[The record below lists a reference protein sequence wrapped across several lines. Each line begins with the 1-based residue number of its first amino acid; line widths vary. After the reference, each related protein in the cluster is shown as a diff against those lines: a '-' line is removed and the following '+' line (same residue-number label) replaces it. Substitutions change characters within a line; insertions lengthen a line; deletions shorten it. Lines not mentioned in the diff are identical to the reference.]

1 MAPTGTDHRL
11 TALIA
16 SLHELSVQVAVGAG
30 EVARAGRARG
40 FEVGTKST
48 DTDLVTG
55 VDRAV
60 EGWLA
65 AAIHQARPNDGLLAE
80 EGAART
86 GTSGVRWV
94 IDPIDGTVNFALG
107 LPHYAVSVA
116 AELDGTVVAGC
127 VHNPESA
134 ETYSAARGAGALL
147 AQPGRP
153 SRALSGPRSVE
164 LARSVVGTGFGY
176 AAEQRARQGEFVSR
190 LLPRIGDIRRLGAA
204 SLDLCAVASGRLDAY
219 FEVGLNHWDYAAGL
233 LIATEAG
240 CIASGPAGHEPGSR
254 LIVVSG
260 AGLAEPF
267 AELLTELGIDAVST

>member
-1 MAPTGTDHRL
+1 MAPSGTDGS
-11 TALIA
+11 LIA

-30 EVARAGRARG
+30 KVARAGRAGG

-65 AAIHQARPNDGLLAE
+65 AALHHARPDDGLLAE
-80 EGAART
+80 EGASRT

-107 LPHYAVSVA
+107 LPQYAVSVA

-134 ETYSAARGAGALL
+134 ETYSAALGAGALL
-147 AQPGRP
+147 VQPGRSP
-153 SRALSGPRSVE
+153 RALGGPRSVE
-164 LARSVVGTGFGY
+164 LARAVVGTGFGY
-176 AAEQRARQGEFVSR
+176 AGWQRARQGELVSR

-240 CIASGPAGHEPGSR
+240 CVASGLPGHEPGPR
-254 LIVVSG
+254 LVTVAG
-260 AGLAEPF
+260 AGLAGPL
-267 AELLTELGIDAVST
+267 AELLTGLGIEAISA